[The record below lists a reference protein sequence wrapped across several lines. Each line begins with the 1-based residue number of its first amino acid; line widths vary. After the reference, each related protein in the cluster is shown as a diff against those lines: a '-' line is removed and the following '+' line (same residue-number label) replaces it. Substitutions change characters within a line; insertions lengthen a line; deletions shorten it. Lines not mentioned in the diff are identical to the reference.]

1 MGIACAPYKL
11 LLALGVEVRLNFA
24 NINALAPLALAVDAA
39 ALLVRRGDRRRL
51 LVRRTCHAWS
61 PWSVKYGTHAQFA
74 VCIIIMATEAVQAG
88 EWVLLRLADKTE
100 RLAQVNAT
108 GCALIVVCELTADI
122 GMVVFL

>member
-1 MGIACAPYKL
+1 
-11 LLALGVEVRLNFA
+11 
-24 NINALAPLALAVDAA
+24 
-39 ALLVRRGDRRRL
+39 
-51 LVRRTCHAWS
+51 
-61 PWSVKYGTHAQFA
+61 
-74 VCIIIMATEAVQAG
+74 MATEAVQAG